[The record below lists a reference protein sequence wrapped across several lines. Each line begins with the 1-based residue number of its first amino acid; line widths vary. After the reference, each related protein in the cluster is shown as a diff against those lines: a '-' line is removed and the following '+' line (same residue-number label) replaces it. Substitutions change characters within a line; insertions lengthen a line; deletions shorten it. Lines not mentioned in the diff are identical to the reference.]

1 MPDERPW
8 YETGFDA
15 DYPLMQTFE
24 EAMTELQ
31 ASAAE
36 WLLNMPLRARI
47 LDLCCG
53 YGRHSQAWREAGR
66 RPVGLDFSAD
76 LLALARDS
84 QLGGDWVRG
93 DVRRLPFRAGAFDAA
108 TFMFVSFGYFGTS
121 ADDLEALREARRV
134 LRPGGGLFLDIKLPA
149 TLRADPPPDGHL
161 NIKGADVFEASRIV
175 QTPEGERYEIRRKLR
190 RPGEAERSFFYSVR
204 LYEPDALAAL
214 LKEAGFGR
222 INLYGDYDASPLAPS
237 RPRLVAAAFNP
248 A

>member
-1 MPDERPW
+1 M
-8 YETGFDA
+8 
-15 DYPLMQTFE
+15 
-24 EAMTELQ
+24 
-31 ASAAE
+31 
-36 WLLNMPLRARI
+36 
-47 LDLCCG
+47 
-53 YGRHSQAWREAGR
+53 
-66 RPVGLDFSAD
+66 
-76 LLALARDS
+76 
-84 QLGGDWVRG
+84 
-93 DVRRLPFRAGAFDAA
+93 
-108 TFMFVSFGYFGTS
+108 
-121 ADDLEALREARRV
+121 
-134 LRPGGGLFLDIKLPA
+134 
-149 TLRADPPPDGHL
+149 